1 MRVLDKTKKYTYH
14 SNTSHGFCD
23 LTILLGDKKD
33 YYDDTFFHEGFLPKD
48 FGDERFRT
56 GEIEVIDSSKQAK
69 YDLLRLYYGDGKS
82 FCILRYSHYKKMMVS
97 SPTYTRDFL
106 RQLIIPRGREVEF
119 TVKRPS
125 IWGEEEDHWKFVGDN
140 GFGQTRWEC
149 FLNGKSFMGGA
160 LLCKASWQGLLI
172 THYEDV
178 IVM

>member
-1 MRVLDKTKKYTYH
+1 MRVLDKTKKYTFHAKMSY
-14 SNTSHGFCD
+14 GFCD

-33 YYDDTFFHEGFLPKD
+33 YYDDTLFHEGFLPKD
-48 FGDERFRT
+48 FGEERFRV

-69 YDLLRLYYGDGKS
+69 YDLLRLHYGNGKS
-82 FCILRYSHYKKMMVS
+82 FCILRYNHYRKMMVS

-119 TVKRPS
+119 AVKRPS
-125 IWGEEEDHWKFVGDN
+125 IWGEEEDHWKFIGDN

-160 LLCKASWQGLLI
+160 LLCKTSWQGLLI
-172 THYEDV
+172 THYEDL